1 MLAEPCKS
9 VEQAMKRCVNGMFAE
24 IKYDGERVQV
34 HKVGSSY
41 SYFSR
46 QLKPVQH
53 HKISHL
59 EKFIP
64 QAFPEGI
71 DLIIDAEVLL
81 VDNATGKPLPFGT
94 LGIHKKDQFK
104 DASVCLFV
112 FDILRYNDDDLM
124 ARTLMERKRL
134 LESQMKVVENR
145 VVMSNYQLIRNG
157 DHAKLKTMI
166 WKAIDEGLEGLVLKD
181 TKSIYEPGKRHW
193 LKVKKDYLE
202 EGKMADTA
210 DLIVLGAY
218 FGTGSKGG
226 MMSVFLMG
234 VYDQE
239 TKSYRTVTK
248 CGNGHTDDALE
259 AINKKLKDKMT
270 RIDRDFDRL
279 PKWLRC
285 SRSLAPDFVINDP
298 KEAPYNGV
306 VAMNSGAEFS
316 KSDNHSAEGI
326 SIRFPR
332 VTRIRKDKDWQSATN
347 LKELKNLYECS
358 KTVSD
363 VDRSFEDETPLY
375 AKEGMDHCG
384 VEELIEVKQKCMDIA
399 KAGDGSPGLE
409 VKKERSDS
417 ASNDSGPSSGKIKE
431 EDIAI
436 GSSDSRGKKR
446 KARDDSPPVPLK
458 KERSDS
464 AGNNNQCPPG
474 MTACNFW
481 IVPKPWKAV
490 RLADRTFREYENS
503 PITNHNKA

>member
-1 MLAEPCKS
+1 
-9 VEQAMKRCVNGMFAE
+9 MKRCVNGMFAE
-24 IKYDGERVQV
+24 IKFLKYFLWIDLQAVQ
-34 HKVGSSY
+34 
-41 SYFSR
+41 
-46 QLKPVQH
+46 
-53 HKISHL
+53 ISHL

-248 CGNGHTDDALE
+248 CGNGHTDEALE

-298 KEAPYNGV
+298 KEAPVWEITG
-306 VAMNSGAEFS
+306 
-316 KSDNHSAEGI
+316 K
-326 SIRFPR
+326 FPR

-384 VEELIEVKQKCMDIA
+384 VEELIEVKQKCVDIA
-399 KAGDGSPGLE
+399 KAGDGSLGLE
-409 VKKERSDS
+409 VKKER
-417 ASNDSGPSSGKIKE
+417 E

-446 KARDDSPPVPLK
+446 KARDDSPTVPVK

-464 AGNNNQCPPG
+464 AGDNNQCPPG
-474 MTACNFW
+474 MTPCKYGAECYRKNKDHKAEFW
-481 IVPKPWKAV
+481 HPKK
-490 RLADRTFREYENS
+490 
-503 PITNHNKA
+503 